1 MADGR
6 LIPVPYFVL
15 EYEVVDNF
23 AERRTPLRPEHLR
36 LVREAH
42 ERGELLIAGA
52 VGDPPAGAMLVFR
65 AASVG
70 VAETFAQSDPYVSQG
85 LVRQWRVRPWHVVVG
100 GEA

>member
-1 MADGR
+1 
-6 LIPVPYFVL
+6 VPYFVL

-23 AERRTPLRPEHLR
+23 AERRTPFRPEHLR

-42 ERGELLIAGA
+42 ESGELLIAGA

-65 AASVG
+65 SASIG
-70 VAETFAQSDPYVSQG
+70 AAETFAQRDPYVAQG

-100 GEA
+100 GQ